1 MARTKSAASPKR
13 RHETE
18 PRTRAFGLELENL
31 IGDNLRR
38 AHGVQK
44 SRFSA
49 VFGPLGIRPV
59 TLSLLGTVHDHP
71 GIAQTDLGERLH
83 IKRANMVPLL
93 AELSARGLIVRR
105 PSKTDRRAQLVDL
118 TEAGKTLTGEL
129 LAAAPEARDRPRA
142 DTRRA
147 RKRTA
152 ARALAEV
159 QGAFATARP
168 RRQLSAAAQAVASQ
182 TQLA

>member
-1 MARTKSAASPKR
+1 MARTKSAARPKR
-13 RHETE
+13 RRETA
-18 PRTRAFGLELENL
+18 PRTGAFGLGLENL
-31 IGDNLRR
+31 IGYNLRR

-59 TLSLLGTVHDHP
+59 TLSLLGTVYDHP
-71 GIAQTDLGERLH
+71 GIAQTELGKRLH

-118 TEAGKTLTGEL
+118 TEAGKTLTAEL
-129 LAAAPEARDRPRA
+129 LALHQKLEADLVLTLGERESAQLLELLLKFRELSQQPDLVDNYRLRRRLSRP
-142 DTRRA
+142 
-147 RKRTA
+147 KRT
-152 ARALAEV
+152 
-159 QGAFATARP
+159 
-168 RRQLSAAAQAVASQ
+168 
-182 TQLA
+182 

>member
-1 MARTKSAASPKR
+1 
-13 RHETE
+13 
-18 PRTRAFGLELENL
+18 
-31 IGDNLRR
+31 LRR

-59 TLSLLGTVHDHP
+59 TLSLLGTVYDHP
-71 GIAQTDLGERLH
+71 GIAQTELGKRLH

-118 TEAGKTLTGEL
+118 TEAGKTLTAEL
-129 LAAAPEARDRPRA
+129 LALHQELEADLVLTLGERESAQLLELLQKFRELSQQPDLVDNYRLRRRLSRP
-142 DTRRA
+142 
-147 RKRTA
+147 KRT
-152 ARALAEV
+152 
-159 QGAFATARP
+159 
-168 RRQLSAAAQAVASQ
+168 
-182 TQLA
+182 